1 MAHVRAGIPASF
13 LALILL
19 SSVAGAQAT
28 NPLDIFKNRG
38 RPAPVDSTAGRV
50 THVAPPPSTEL
61 GLPVRP
67 LRVPGA
73 LASLGDSVR
82 TVLSGLGVWA
92 TAQPGE
98 GGQLYSATV
107 TYFGESARAKL
118 RFLDGRL
125 AQAEF
130 ELDQPDPDWVRF
142 VTDELRRQGYRRAC
156 RTLDDQESD
165 CTWTGRTEVWM
176 HADATR
182 LSTRV
187 GVPPE
192 RRAPPADSATVAAA
206 APTVLPETLFDA
218 RPTRGGRPAP
228 LIDKLA
234 TPVFPASAR
243 SAGVQGVVHVV
254 ALVDEA
260 GNVTAESVL
269 NSIRELD
276 AAALETASRYR
287 FKPYRENDR
296 AVRFRIVIPVRF
308 LLY

>member
-1 MAHVRAGIPASF
+1 MAHVRAGIPAAV

-19 SSVAGAQAT
+19 SPVAGAQL
-28 NPLDIFKNRG
+28 PSPVDMFKNR
-38 RPAPVDSTAGRV
+38 RPTGAVDSTAGRT
-50 THVAPPPSTEL
+50 THVAPPPAEM

-73 LASLGDSVR
+73 TTSLGDSVR
-82 TVLSGLGVWA
+82 TVLTGLGVWA

-107 TYFGESARAKL
+107 TYFGEPARAKF

-130 ELDQPDPDWVRF
+130 ELDQPDPEWVRF
-142 VTDELRRQGYRRAC
+142 VTDELRRQGYRRGC
-156 RTLDDQESD
+156 RTLDDRQSD

-176 HADATR
+176 QADAAK

-187 GVPPE
+187 SVPPD
-192 RRAPPADSATVAAA
+192 RRAPPPDSSTVAAN
-206 APTVLPETLFDA
+206 APTVLPETLFVD
-218 RPTRGGRPAP
+218 RRTRGGRPAP
-228 LIDKLA
+228 MIDKPA
-234 TPVFPASAR
+234 TPAFPAAAR
-243 SAGVQGVVHVV
+243 SAGVQGIVNVV
-254 ALVDEA
+254 ALVDEG
-260 GNVTAESVL
+260 GNVTSESVL

-276 AAALETASRYR
+276 AAALETASRYH

-296 AVRFRIVIPVRF
+296 PVRFRVVIPVRF